1 MKQQQAPGPLRF
13 SLTFLAAVL
22 LWSVGPAGTADA
34 HEIVTIGDYW
44 LKIGWL
50 SEPPLVG
57 EKNAVLIVAANA
69 ETSAMVED
77 LSTINISI
85 SAGGR
90 SQGLRMGPMGQD
102 APGEFVADLIPTVRG
117 VYTLELRGTLGDER
131 VNVDVDLDEVQD
143 AGSVQFPER
152 SASML
157 ELEKRLAAA
166 EAALGQAR
174 LVAIFALV
182 LGGLSLLASA
192 ILIGTRAW
200 SRRA

>member
-1 MKQQQAPGPLRF
+1 MRRSLILIALIGPL
-13 SLTFLAAVL
+13 LWILAPV
-22 LWSVGPAGTADA
+22 GTADA
-34 HEIVTIGDYW
+34 HEIVTIGPYW

-69 ETSAMVED
+69 ETSAMLDD

-85 SAGGR
+85 SVGGR
-90 SQGLRMGPMGQD
+90 SQDLLVRSMAED

-131 VNVDVDLDEVQD
+131 VNVSVDLDEVEE

-152 SASML
+152 ASSML

-166 EAALGQAR
+166 EGALGQAR
-174 LVAIFALV
+174 LVAIIALV
-182 LGGLSLLASA
+182 VSGLSLLASA
-192 ILIGTRAW
+192 VLIGTRAR